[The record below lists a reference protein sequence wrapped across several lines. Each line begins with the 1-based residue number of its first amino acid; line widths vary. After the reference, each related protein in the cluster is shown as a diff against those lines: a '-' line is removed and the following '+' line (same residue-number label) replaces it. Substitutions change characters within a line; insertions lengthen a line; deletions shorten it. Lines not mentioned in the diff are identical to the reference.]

1 MIKQID
7 GAIETQV
14 FVTEG
19 GFVAIRQPA
28 RLDRTDQICLLSAD
42 QILPIVRELQA
53 LYDNRREWD
62 EVSPE

>member
-1 MIKQID
+1 MIKHID
-7 GAIETQV
+7 GTIETEV

-28 RLDRTDQICLLSAD
+28 RLDRSDQICRLSAD
-42 QILPIVRELQA
+42 QILPIVRELEA
-53 LYDNRREWD
+53 LYHNRREWD